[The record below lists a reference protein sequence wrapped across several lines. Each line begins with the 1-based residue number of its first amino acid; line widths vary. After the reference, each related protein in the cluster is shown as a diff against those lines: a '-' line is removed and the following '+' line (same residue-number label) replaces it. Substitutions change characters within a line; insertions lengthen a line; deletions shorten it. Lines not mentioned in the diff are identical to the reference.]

1 MSFADI
7 LLVLQGLSH
16 YLEHMLFM
24 GSKKYPDEN
33 EYDSFLT
40 KHGGA
45 SNAFTELVR
54 LAITTVYCWQQFF
67 RQLRTRCML
76 DMIHAYIHQSCV
88 NPMSRKQQEPMSPG
102 KCSMQEFTNYHF
114 DVKPNALHGALD
126 RFAQFFI
133 DPLCKADALE
143 REVMAVDNEFS
154 GKQKITHHNLQQQQ
168 HAYG

>member
-1 MSFADI
+1 M
-7 LLVLQGLSH
+7 LLTQGLSH

-33 EYDSFLT
+33 EYDSYLT

-45 SNAFTELVR
+45 SNAFTELVS
-54 LAITTVYCWQQFF
+54 LLILPVCSTSSICHAT
-67 RQLRTRCML
+67 L
-76 DMIHAYIHQSCV
+76 DALLMAHKACV
-88 NPMSRKQQEPMSPG
+88 NASMNMHVM
-102 KCSMQEFTNYHF
+102 MQEFTNYHF
-114 DVKPNALHGALD
+114 DVKPNALYGALD

-154 GKQKITHHNLQQQQ
+154 GEHSNP
-168 HAYG
+168 HAWH